1 MGNKFSTES
10 TESTESTDIL
20 EAKSTYEIIDYIAT
34 YYILTADYVSL
45 TKLYDKDY
53 CNKLV
58 ILTSDIVERYFT
70 DLEIT
75 YLAQRTK
82 DGIVVNELQKDKI
95 IFFEK
100 EALKNL
106 DIQNALKKKRVCQ
119 SIAKFYIK
127 IAHVFATIVRTINPV
142 YVYKDSDGNIE
153 RVNLYE
159 KGNIPAGVPRELYK
173 MNICDMRI
181 DALRGKPDALKSK
194 QDYSTL
200 GANDPMIINP
210 NICSMNI
217 NDSGKIKSLK
227 EEPGIPELEHLYY
240 DDGYNFETG
249 EFANMSA
256 ESARQ
261 FAADLKIFHE
271 YFTGNKDMDENI
283 KKFSDIKLR
292 DFGQSEE
299 CSDNVPEIKGT
310 LSDNLF
316 AKYADNLKQ
325 MIASANN
332 NQNKLTDIINQLFA
346 YTTDPQTNKKVVRVN
361 PDLTEEKL
369 QQVVVD
375 TRALVIKLYL
385 TCEQDFEIGVNI
397 YKAIVAQKTLDT
409 VKGQTITLE
418 KERDNQINYDEF
430 SNKPSTNES
439 LEDTSLEEG
448 TSLVAEAVDSSNDA
462 SLEDGTS
469 LEESSTKVVTDV
481 KDIK

>member
-1 MGNKFSTES
+1 MGNNFSSKSETTES
-10 TESTESTDIL
+10 AETAETAEIL

-100 EALKNL
+100 EALQNL

-142 YVYKDSDGNIE
+142 YVYKDFDGNIE
-153 RVNLYE
+153 RANLYE
-159 KGNIPAGVPRELYK
+159 KGNIPADVPRELYK

-181 DALRGKPDALKSK
+181 NALRSK

-200 GANDPMIINP
+200 GENDPMTINP

-240 DDGYNFETG
+240 DDGYDFETG
-249 EFANMSA
+249 EFVNMSS
-256 ESARQ
+256 ESALQ

-299 CSDNVPEIKGT
+299 CSENIPEIKGT

-346 YTTDPQTNKKVVRVN
+346 YTTDPQTKKKVVRVN

-385 TCEQDFEIGVNI
+385 TCEQDFEVGVNI

-409 VKGQTITLE
+409 VKGQTLTLE
-418 KERDNQINYDEF
+418 RERDNQINYDEF
-430 SNKPSTNES
+430 SKTPATNEDEEEVVAS
-439 LEDTSLEEG
+439 FNEVVED
-448 TSLVAEAVDSSNDA
+448 DA
-462 SLEDGTS
+462 SFNEVVEDD
-469 LEESSTKVVTDV
+469 EVV
-481 KDIK
+481 KDEKYIK

>member
-1 MGNKFSTES
+1 MGNNFSSKSETTES
-10 TESTESTDIL
+10 AETAETADIL

-100 EALKNL
+100 EALQNL
-106 DIQNALKKKRVCQ
+106 DIQNALKKKRACQ

-142 YVYKDSDGNIE
+142 YVYKDFDGNIE
-153 RVNLYE
+153 RANLYE
-159 KGNIPAGVPRELYK
+159 KGNIPVDVPRELYK

-181 DALRGKPDALKSK
+181 NALRSK

-200 GANDPMIINP
+200 GENDPMTINP

-240 DDGYNFETG
+240 DDGYDFETG
-249 EFANMSA
+249 EFVNMSA
-256 ESARQ
+256 ESALQ

-299 CSDNVPEIKGT
+299 CSENVPEIKGT

-346 YTTDPQTNKKVVRVN
+346 YTTDPQTKKKVVRVN

-385 TCEQDFEIGVNI
+385 TCEQDFEVGVNI

-409 VKGQTITLE
+409 VKGQTLTLE
-418 KERDNQINYDEF
+418 RERDNQINYDEF
-430 SNKPSTNES
+430 SKTPATNEDEEEVVAS
-439 LEDTSLEEG
+439 FNEVVED
-448 TSLVAEAVDSSNDA
+448 DA
-462 SLEDGTS
+462 SFNEVVEED
-469 LEESSTKVVTDV
+469 EVV
-481 KDIK
+481 KDEKYIK

>member
-1 MGNKFSTES
+1 MGNNFSTKSEES
-10 TESTESTDIL
+10 SETTDIL

-82 DGIVVNELQKDKI
+82 DGIVIDELQKDKI

-153 RVNLYE
+153 RANLYE
-159 KGNIPAGVPRELYK
+159 KGNIPTDVPRELYK

-181 DALRGKPDALKSK
+181 NALRSK

-200 GANDPMIINP
+200 GANDPMTINP

-240 DDGYNFETG
+240 DDGYDFETG
-249 EFANMSA
+249 EFGKMSTETA
-256 ESARQ
+256 LQ
-261 FAADLKIFHE
+261 FAEDLKIFHE
-271 YFTGNKDMDENI
+271 YFTGNKDMDETI
-283 KKFSDIKLR
+283 QKFSDIKLR
-292 DFGQSEE
+292 DFGKSEE
-299 CSDNVPEIKGT
+299 CSENVPEIKGT

-316 AKYADNLKQ
+316 AKYADNLKN
-325 MIASANN
+325 MIESANN

-346 YTTDPQTNKKVVRVN
+346 YTTDPQTKKKVVRVN

-409 VKGQTITLE
+409 IKGQTLTLE

-430 SNKPSTNES
+430 SNTPSINEVINEVAEETSNDERLEEEDEEISNEVVEDDDSITNE
-439 LEDTSLEEG
+439 
-448 TSLVAEAVDSSNDA
+448 
-462 SLEDGTS
+462 
-469 LEESSTKVVTDV
+469 VVNEV
-481 KDIK
+481 IKDEKYIK

>member
-1 MGNKFSTES
+1 
-10 TESTESTDIL
+10 
-20 EAKSTYEIIDYIAT
+20 
-34 YYILTADYVSL
+34 
-45 TKLYDKDY
+45 
-53 CNKLV
+53 
-58 ILTSDIVERYFT
+58 
-70 DLEIT
+70 
-75 YLAQRTK
+75 
-82 DGIVVNELQKDKI
+82 
-95 IFFEK
+95 
-100 EALKNL
+100 
-106 DIQNALKKKRVCQ
+106 
-119 SIAKFYIK
+119 
-127 IAHVFATIVRTINPV
+127 
-142 YVYKDSDGNIE
+142 VYKDSDGNIE
-153 RVNLYE
+153 RDNLYE

-256 ESARQ
+256 ETARQ

-292 DFGQSEE
+292 NFGQSEE
-299 CSDNVPEIKGT
+299 CSENVPEITGT

-325 MIASANN
+325 MIASANT

-385 TCEQDFEIGVNI
+385 TCEQDFEVGVNI

-409 VKGQTITLE
+409 IKAQTITLE

-430 SNKPSTNES
+430 SNKPSTNEVA
-439 LEDTSLEEG
+439 EDTSLE
-448 TSLVAEAVDSSNDA
+448 NDT

>member
-1 MGNKFSTES
+1 
-10 TESTESTDIL
+10 
-20 EAKSTYEIIDYIAT
+20 
-34 YYILTADYVSL
+34 
-45 TKLYDKDY
+45 
-53 CNKLV
+53 
-58 ILTSDIVERYFT
+58 
-70 DLEIT
+70 
-75 YLAQRTK
+75 
-82 DGIVVNELQKDKI
+82 
-95 IFFEK
+95 
-100 EALKNL
+100 
-106 DIQNALKKKRVCQ
+106 LKKKRVCQ

-142 YVYKDSDGNIE
+142 YVYKDFDGNIE
-153 RVNLYE
+153 RANLYE
-159 KGNIPAGVPRELYK
+159 KGNIPADVPRELYK

-181 DALRGKPDALKSK
+181 NALRSK

-200 GANDPMIINP
+200 GENDPMTINP

-240 DDGYNFETG
+240 DDGYDFETG
-249 EFANMSA
+249 EFVNMSS
-256 ESARQ
+256 ESALQ

-299 CSDNVPEIKGT
+299 CSENIPEIKGT

-346 YTTDPQTNKKVVRVN
+346 YTTDPQTKKKVVRVN

-385 TCEQDFEIGVNI
+385 TCEQDFEVGVNI

-409 VKGQTITLE
+409 VKGQTLTLE
-418 KERDNQINYDEF
+418 RERDNQINYDEF
-430 SNKPSTNES
+430 SKTPATNEDEEEVVAS
-439 LEDTSLEEG
+439 FNEVVED
-448 TSLVAEAVDSSNDA
+448 DA
-462 SLEDGTS
+462 SFNEVVEDD
-469 LEESSTKVVTDV
+469 EVV
-481 KDIK
+481 KDEKYIK

>member
-1 MGNKFSTES
+1 MGNNFSSKSETTES
-10 TESTESTDIL
+10 AETAETADIL

-100 EALKNL
+100 EALQNL

-142 YVYKDSDGNIE
+142 YVYKDFDGNIE
-153 RVNLYE
+153 RANLYE
-159 KGNIPAGVPRELYK
+159 KGNIPADVPRELYK

-181 DALRGKPDALKSK
+181 NALRSK

-200 GANDPMIINP
+200 GENDPMTINP

-240 DDGYNFETG
+240 DDGYDFETG
-249 EFANMSA
+249 EFVNMSS
-256 ESARQ
+256 ESALQ

-299 CSDNVPEIKGT
+299 CSENIPEIKGT

-346 YTTDPQTNKKVVRVN
+346 YTTDPQTKKKVVRVN

-385 TCEQDFEIGVNI
+385 TCEQDFEVGVNI

-409 VKGQTITLE
+409 VKGQTLTLE
-418 KERDNQINYDEF
+418 RERDNQINYDEF
-430 SNKPSTNES
+430 SKTPATNEDEEEVVAS
-439 LEDTSLEEG
+439 FNEVVED
-448 TSLVAEAVDSSNDA
+448 DA
-462 SLEDGTS
+462 SFNEVVEDDAS
-469 LEESSTKVVTDV
+469 FNEVVEEDEVV
-481 KDIK
+481 KDEKYIK